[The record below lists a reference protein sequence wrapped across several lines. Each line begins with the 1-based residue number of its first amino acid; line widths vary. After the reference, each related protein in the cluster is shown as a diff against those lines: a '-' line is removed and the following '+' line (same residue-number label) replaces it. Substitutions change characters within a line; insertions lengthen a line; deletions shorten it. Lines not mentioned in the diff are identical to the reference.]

1 MRTCLLLL
9 FTLALGACN
18 SGPKPAW
25 ETATLEVR
33 SERMLWEILR
43 LSLDRADFAVGTGAE
58 PDARRIESAWMVD
71 ASPFKGR
78 GFRRKA
84 YVEYVPNAEGARNVW
99 DVRIRVAL
107 ETNESFK
114 GLDLRYAEWKSAP
127 DDTPA
132 AQRVLQFARSMLGGG
147 EFKVGPERTSPL
159 GPRTRP
165 PSIDGQKTL
174 SL

>member
-1 MRTCLLLL
+1 MRTILLLL
-9 FTLALGACN
+9 VTLALGACS

-25 ETATLEVR
+25 ETATFDVR
-33 SERMLWEILR
+33 SERMLWEVLR

-58 PDARRIESAWMVD
+58 PDARRIESAWAVD

-84 YVEYVPNAEGARNVW
+84 FVEYAPSPGTARRSW
-99 DVRIRVAL
+99 EVRVRVAL

-114 GLDLRYAEWKSAP
+114 GLDLRYAEWKPAP
-127 DDTPA
+127 DDTPS

-147 EFKVGPERTSPL
+147 EFKVGPEPESPL
-159 GPRTRP
+159 GPRSEP
-165 PSIDGQKTL
+165 PSLDEPKTV
-174 SL
+174 SP